1 MFGGSVPKQ
10 FFPAVEKGIRDSMKE
25 GVLAGYP
32 VVNLK
37 ATLLDGSYHP
47 VDSSEMA
54 FKTAAS
60 MAFKEGLPKANPV
73 ILEPVG
79 TAKITVP
86 NSYTGDITGDLNKRR
101 GRILGMTPIDNNIT
115 EIEAIVPAD
124 EMKKY
129 ATELKALTNGRGA
142 FSYEVTNYE
151 EAPYNIAE
159 KVIAKAKQ

>member
-1 MFGGSVPKQ
+1 
-10 FFPAVEKGIRDSMKE
+10 MKE

-60 MAFKEGLPKANPV
+60 MAFKDGLPKANPV

-86 NSYTGDITGDLNKRR
+86 NDCTGDITGDLNRRR
-101 GRILGMTPIDNNIT
+101 GRILGMNPLDNGRT
-115 EIEAIVPAD
+115 EIEAIIPAD

-129 ATELKALTNGRGA
+129 ATDLKAMSNGRGS
-142 FSYEVTNYE
+142 FVYDVTGYE
-151 EAPYNIAE
+151 EAPHNVAE
-159 KVIAKAKQ
+159 KVIAKSKQ